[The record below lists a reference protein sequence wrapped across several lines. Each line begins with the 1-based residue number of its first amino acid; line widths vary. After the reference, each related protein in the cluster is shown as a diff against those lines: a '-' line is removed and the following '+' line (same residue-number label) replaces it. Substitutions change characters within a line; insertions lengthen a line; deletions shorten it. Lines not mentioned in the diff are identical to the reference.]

1 MLHTI
6 ATPNQSTID
15 TTLISAQDAVLFW
28 QNGVIMCC
36 QDNPTLNAILQNTHH
51 CYVLDNDINARGLGD
66 LIDSRVKIIN
76 LQQVID
82 LTVNYFPQMNWE

>member
-6 ATPNQSTID
+6 ATANQSTID
-15 TTLISAQDAVLFW
+15 PKLISAQDAVLFW
-28 QNGVIMCC
+28 QNGVIIAC
-36 QDNPTLNAILQNTHH
+36 QNNPILNAILQNSQN
-51 CYVLDNDINARGLGD
+51 CYVLDNDINARGLGE

-76 LQQVID
+76 MRQIVD